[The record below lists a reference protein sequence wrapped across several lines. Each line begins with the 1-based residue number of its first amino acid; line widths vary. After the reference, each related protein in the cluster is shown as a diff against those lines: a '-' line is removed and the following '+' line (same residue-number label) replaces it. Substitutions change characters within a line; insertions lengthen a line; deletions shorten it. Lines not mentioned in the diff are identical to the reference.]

1 MNAHVVNEIRDV
13 HDTIK
18 NMERQLVSIAAP
30 THIDLWEMAQDMR
43 RTRDSLFPTGY
54 FADAAWEIL
63 LDLARA
69 ERDNRRLA
77 ISDVGLGAR
86 LPPTTCLRYLNL
98 LESDG
103 FIRREPDAVDRRR
116 VYVVLT
122 EDGAAKMITI
132 FSKINAKFRPVRFD
146 GMPAN
151 DG

>member
-18 NMERQLVSIAAP
+18 NMERQLVSITAP
-30 THIDLWEMAQDMR
+30 THIDLWEMAQDTRRMR
-43 RTRDSLFPTGY
+43 DDLFPAGY

-69 ERDNRRLA
+69 EREDRRLA
-77 ISDVGLGAR
+77 ISDVGLSAG

-103 FIRREPDAVDRRR
+103 FVRREPDAVDRRR

-122 EDGAAKMITI
+122 EDGTARMATI
-132 FSKINAKFRPVRFD
+132 FSRVSSKYRPVRFD